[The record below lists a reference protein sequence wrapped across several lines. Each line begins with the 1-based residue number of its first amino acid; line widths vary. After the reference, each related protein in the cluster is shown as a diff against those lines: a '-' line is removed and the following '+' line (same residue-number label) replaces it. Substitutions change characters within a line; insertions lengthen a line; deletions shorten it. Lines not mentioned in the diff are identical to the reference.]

1 MPETKK
7 HILIVED
14 ERALS
19 HALDITLKKEGY
31 DITIANDGEEGLRR
45 IQEYPFDLVLLDLI
59 MPRMDGL
66 TLLKIAKEQGKSS
79 ASIPIMVLSNLGQTE
94 DQKTAMALGAVQYLV
109 KANSPFPKVLST
121 IKAVLNKVK
130 I

>member
-79 ASIPIMVLSNLGQTE
+79 ASIPIIVLSNLGQTE